1 MKAALKNEEKAI
13 KDIIL
18 RFIDPNEYQVFIF
31 GSRATGK
38 AGKFSDYDIGIEGK
52 KPIAWKTLSL
62 AEEAF
67 EESDI
72 PVKVDLVD
80 FSLVSDKFRKIAL
93 SKTKKLQL

>member
-1 MKAALKNEEKAI
+1 MKSILTNKEKAI
-13 KDIIL
+13 GDIIFQ
-18 RFIDPNEYQVFIF
+18 FIDPNEYQIFVF

-38 AGKFSDYDIGIEGK
+38 AKKFSDYDIGIIGK

-67 EESDI
+67 EESDF
-72 PVKVDLVD
+72 PFKVDLVD

-93 SKTKKLQL
+93 LKTKKL